1 MDTTLPGLMFMHT
14 REPMSMRIHT
24 GIIAPIITP
33 IITPIDWE
41 VRRNTPPETIILV
54 HARLSALPG
63 GGV

>member
-14 REPMSMRIHT
+14 PEPMSMRIHT
-24 GIIAPIITP
+24 GIIAP